1 MDSKKILNLV
11 TIVMFVITV
20 VLLGLFMFG
29 GEVPNQPYTTPVYT
43 STLLNWAYILCG
55 IAIIAAIIFPVIR
68 LFTRPKQAMKSF
80 IGLAGV
86 VVVILIGYAL
96 ADGTPIKLVG
106 YIHADL
112 LRYDFVYDV
121 FPFCSSYFSYLR
133 NGNLQKNEIILFPS
147 GNRDKTKEYGKE
159 NTRN

>member
-106 YIHADL
+106 YTGPDN
-112 LRYDFVYDV
+112 V
-121 FPFCSSYFSYLR
+121 
-133 NGNLQKNEIILFPS
+133 PS
-147 GNRDKTKEYGKE
+147 MLTSPTSGSVAKTPASVTAKPALTPIELTCAAIYATSDWSGL
-159 NTRN
+159 TP

>member
-96 ADGTPIKLVG
+96 ADGVPSMLIFSDTIL
-106 YIHADL
+106 YTM
-112 LRYDFVYDV
+112 
-121 FPFCSSYFSYLR
+121 YFLFAAAILAIL
-133 NGNLQKNEIILFPS
+133 GTEIY
-147 GNRDKTKEYGKE
+147 RRMK
-159 NTRN
+159 

>member
-55 IAIIAAIIFPVIR
+55 IAIIAAIIFPVIQSVYPPE
-68 LFTRPKQAMKSF
+68 TS
-80 IGLAGV
+80 
-86 VVVILIGYAL
+86 
-96 ADGTPIKLVG
+96 DEKL
-106 YIHADL
+106 YRIS
-112 LRYDFVYDV
+112 R
-121 FPFCSSYFSYLR
+121 SSRSHPDR
-133 NGNLQKNEIILFPS
+133 VCTG
-147 GNRDKTKEYGKE
+147 
-159 NTRN
+159 

>member
-1 MDSKKILNLV
+1 MNSKRILNLV
-11 TIVMFVITV
+11 TIVMFAITI

-43 STLLNWAYILCG
+43 AALLNWAYILCG
-55 IAIIAAIIFPVIR
+55 IAIIVAVIFPVIR

-86 VVVILIGYAL
+86 AIV
-96 ADGTPIKLVG
+96 
-106 YIHADL
+106 IHADL
-112 LRYDFVYDV
+112 YRYDFVHNV
-121 FPFCSSYFSYLR
+121 FPFCSSYFSYFR
-133 NGNLQKNEIILFPS
+133 NGNLQQNEIILFPS
-147 GNRDKTKEYGKE
+147 GNRDKIKEYGKE

>member
-29 GEVPNQPYTTPVYT
+29 GEVPNQ
-43 STLLNWAYILCG
+43 
-55 IAIIAAIIFPVIR
+55 PVIR

-106 YIHADL
+106 YTGPDNVPSMLIFSDTIL
-112 LRYDFVYDV
+112 YTM
-121 FPFCSSYFSYLR
+121 YFLFAAAILAIL
-133 NGNLQKNEIILFPS
+133 GTEIY
-147 GNRDKTKEYGKE
+147 RRMK
-159 NTRN
+159 

>member
-80 IGLAGV
+80 FNCLTSMFLLFICSWRLDHQ
-86 VVVILIGYAL
+86 YAS
-96 ADGTPIKLVG
+96 
-106 YIHADL
+106 L
-112 LRYDFVYDV
+112 LGQHDRLYG
-121 FPFCSSYFSYLR
+121 PFQPRKWKC
-133 NGNLQKNEIILFPS
+133 
-147 GNRDKTKEYGKE
+147 
-159 NTRN
+159 

>member
-80 IGLAGV
+80 I
-86 VVVILIGYAL
+86 VVILIGYAL

-106 YIHADL
+106 YTGPDNVPSMLIFSDTIL
-112 LRYDFVYDV
+112 YTM
-121 FPFCSSYFSYLR
+121 YFLFAAAILAIL
-133 NGNLQKNEIILFPS
+133 GTEIY
-147 GNRDKTKEYGKE
+147 RRMK
-159 NTRN
+159 